1 MTQVNA
7 MGDQCPIPVIKT
19 KKAIQALGGAG
30 EVETLVDN
38 EIAVQNLTKM
48 ANQKGFPVVSEK
60 LGANEYRVVITVP
73 EGAAFDAEEA
83 VECAPDM
90 RTKNTVVVISSSTMG
105 IGDDVL
111 GGILIKGFIF
121 AISQRDTLPETILF
135 YNGGVKMTCEGSPAL
150 EDLKSM
156 EAKGVKILSCG
167 TCLNHYGL
175 TEKIQVGVIG
185 NMYDIAEA
193 MSTATLI
200 IKP

>member
-73 EGAAFDAEEA
+73 EGAAFDAEAA

-90 RTKNTVVVISSSTMG
+90 RTKHTVVVISSSTMG

-175 TEKIQVGVIG
+175 TEKVQVGVIG